1 MSMPH
6 EYADSPLDIAPNEAV
21 MGMAEPLPAARPNPP
36 ESAGDG
42 TRHVNRST
50 LILPEQEVG
59 EWSPAM
65 RYLAEHDEISHVLLS
80 GSDSLDL
87 PGVRLREVL
96 ERLAAV
102 EHVRMIRLY
111 SGLPARQPERIAEN
125 RELLGVL
132 SEYSASDRS
141 LYVMMRF
148 RRPEEVGEKALEA
161 FRALSEAGA
170 SLVAEVPIVAG
181 TNDDP
186 DALAELFDRL
196 TRASVIP
203 YQFIIDRPASGGEEG
218 AELPLERV
226 YRLAEAVKSRISG
239 PARRARLTMMHSA
252 GYFEILAVENGKAY
266 VKGHLSASD
275 DNGRFMIVDCPPDA
289 ARFDDRSVPKPAER
303 SGKFPSDATYL
314 KVPYEIPD

>member
-6 EYADSPLDIAPNEAV
+6 EFADSPLDIATNEAV
-21 MGMAEPLPAARPNPP
+21 MGMGDSIPVARPKPP
-36 ESAGDG
+36 ETAGNG
-42 TRHVNRST
+42 TLHVNRST
-50 LILPEQEVG
+50 LILPEEEVT
-59 EWSPAM
+59 EWSSGL

-80 GSDSLDL
+80 GSDSLGL
-87 PGVRLREVL
+87 PGARLRDVL
-96 ERLAAV
+96 GRLTAI

-111 SGLPARQPERIAEN
+111 SGLPARDPDRIAQD
-125 RELLGVL
+125 RELLGIVSAF
-132 SEYSASDRS
+132 SESDRS

-148 RRPEEVGEKALEA
+148 RRPEEVNERAIEA
-161 FRALSEAGA
+161 FRALTEAGA
-170 SLVAEVPIVAG
+170 SLVAEVPVEAG

-186 DALAELFDRL
+186 DALAELLDRL
-196 TRASVIP
+196 TRAGVIP
-203 YQFIIDRPASGGEEG
+203 YQFIIDRLAPGGEEG

-289 ARFDDRSVPKPAER
+289 ARFDDRAVPKPAER